1 MTVLSGC
8 SKPEEERSDYL
19 HTDIQF
25 IYSKCEAQS
34 FDGTVTSNVDWSV
47 SGMTDWCSV
56 SLEKGAGDGR
66 TRQISVILTEN
77 TKNYS
82 RHTTLYITGGAVT
95 VKIPVS
101 QRGISAK
108 VENVLVMYMIGN
120 NNLSGYLSGNVKQA
134 LEAVSKGVLGSDGRI
149 LVFSDTGSGSTL
161 SELEYDYEKR
171 AGVCIEIKDYGTV
184 NCTDPLVIAKVMNDI
199 EQEAPASHYAI
210 SIGAHGFGWLPGYLG
225 TDRRNRSVN
234 PAAKNWMQAK
244 AHWSCDESSTRN
256 IGPDGSSWMDTSDLA
271 AGLSGLHFDFM
282 MLDVCF
288 MASVEALYDLRGTA
302 DYIMASPCEI
312 MAKGFPYGEIVSSMF
327 SDWGGWS
334 SVADCFVDYF
344 ASESYFNSAYISV
357 VKTSELDALAQR
369 FSDVVNSGLVSE
381 VDADRVQHYEQ
392 LDSHIFYDMEHYV
405 RSMNCTSEP
414 LVEEFLTQ
422 LSRTVVYTRST
433 GRIWSNIY
441 GSRGEWITLQ
451 HACGLSS
458 YIPRDIYPVFGQ
470 AYRNTAWGRRVYTE

>member
-1 MTVLSGC
+1 M
-8 SKPEEERSDYL
+8 

-34 FDGTVTSNVDWSV
+34 FDGTVTSNVDWVV

-120 NNLSGYLSGNVKQA
+120 NN
-134 LEAVSKGVLGSDGRI
+134 
-149 LVFSDTGSGSTL
+149 
-161 SELEYDYEKR
+161 
-171 AGVCIEIKDYGTV
+171 YGTV